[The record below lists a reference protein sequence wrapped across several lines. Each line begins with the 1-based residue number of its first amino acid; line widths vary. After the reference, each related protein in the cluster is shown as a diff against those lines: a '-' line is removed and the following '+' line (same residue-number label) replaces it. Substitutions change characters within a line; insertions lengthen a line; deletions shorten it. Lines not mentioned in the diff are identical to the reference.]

1 MDLLGVTDPG
11 ILPTDALTGLFFGI
25 IKIVAYGAIGFVLV
39 GVVTTCWCCFF
50 ECKRWRHVQGKS
62 EVWRLIH

>member
-11 ILPTDALTGLFFGI
+11 VFPTDALTGLAYGV
-25 IKIVAYGAIGFVLV
+25 IKLIAYGAIGFVLV
-39 GVVTTCWCCFF
+39 GAVTTCWCCFF
-50 ECKRWRHVQGKS
+50 ECKRWRRGQGKS

>member
-1 MDLLGVTDPG
+1 MDFVGAADM
-11 ILPTDALTGLFFGI
+11 LTGFVYAI
-25 IKIVAYGAIGFVLV
+25 IKILAYGAAGVMLV
-39 GVVTTCWCCFF
+39 GIVTTCWCCFF